1 MQNRFLSNVIVLA
14 VCVAGF
20 SGIAFALNFFSY
32 NETEVEQ
39 EFSFE
44 RRAAD
49 RLFHEQNWE
58 GSARYYKQLISV
70 DPGNGGA
77 VFRYAECLGHR
88 RRPFLRSIG
97 LQLRSDS
104 PNQKIIEESIAKANE
119 IAEEVIP
126 AYEAALAFPR
136 HRNEARFRLA
146 LLHALR
152 NEKRQAIDYLVAADR
167 DNHKPHRSIS
177 HYYQFQR
184 LLDEPEIQAILPS
197 NIPR

>member
-1 MQNRFLSNVIVLA
+1 MQNRFLSKFIVLA
-14 VCVAGF
+14 LCVAGF
-20 SGIAFALNFFSY
+20 FGIAYALNFFSY
-32 NETEVEQ
+32 NEVEVEQ

-58 GSARYYKQLISV
+58 GSARYYKQLIAV

-77 VFRYAECLGHR
+77 VFRYAECLGQR

-97 LQLRSDS
+97 MQLRSDS
-104 PNQKIIEESIAKANE
+104 PNQKIIDESIAKANE

-152 NEKRQAIDYLVAADR
+152 DEKRQAIDYLVAAHK
-167 DNHKPHRSIS
+167 DNHNPRRAID
-177 HYYQFQR
+177 HYLQFQP
-184 LLDEPEIQAILPS
+184 LLNEPEIRAILEY
-197 NIPR
+197 